1 MDTAKRRLDTLDP
14 NQPFAFSQAA
24 LQDYQECR
32 RRFQLRYLLQA
43 AWPAPQ
49 AEPVREHERQIRRG
63 ERFHRLAQQALLGVP
78 LERLDAVAA
87 ADSDEH
93 LSQWWQNFTRLL
105 PELQGE
111 QRFVE
116 TLLSTPL
123 GRHRLVAKYDLLV
136 LLPGPKLVIYDWK
149 TGLKRPR
156 RAWLEKRNQTRVYPY
171 LAVKAAAGLRSGLT
185 LLPQQVEMIYWFAA
199 HPGQPEKIVYTPE
212 QYEKDEQDLA
222 ALVHEIDSLSS
233 NQFDMTTEERA
244 CQYCVYRSYCAR
256 GAAAGDLADS
266 DEEFEPKGEIQ
277 IDFDQIGEI
286 SF

>member
-49 AEPVREHERQIRRG
+49 AEPVRENELHIRRG

-78 LERLDAVAA
+78 LDRLDAIAA

-93 LSQWWQNFTRLL
+93 LAQWWQNFARLL

-116 TLLSTPL
+116 TLLSAPL

-156 RAWLEKRNQTRVYPY
+156 RAWLENRSQTRVYPY
-171 LAVKAAAGLRSGLT
+171 LAVKAATGLRAGLS
-185 LLPQQVEMIYWFAA
+185 LLPHQVEMIYWFAA
-199 HPGQPEKIVYTPE
+199 HPDQPQVFTYSPE
-212 QYEKDEQDLA
+212 QYEKDERDLVR
-222 ALVHEIDSLSS
+222 LVQEIESLSS
-233 NQFDMTTEERA
+233 SKFSLTTEERA

-256 GAAAGDLADS
+256 GVAAGAFDENDNDLES
-266 DEEFEPKGEIQ
+266 EGEIQ
-277 IDFDQIGEI
+277 IDFDQIAEI